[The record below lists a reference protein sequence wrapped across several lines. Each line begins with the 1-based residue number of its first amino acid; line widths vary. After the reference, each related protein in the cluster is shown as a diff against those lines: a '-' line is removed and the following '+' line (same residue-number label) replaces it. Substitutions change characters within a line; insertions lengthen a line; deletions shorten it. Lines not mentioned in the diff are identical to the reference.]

1 MVNKK
6 SPQVKKRGAPKGH
19 ISNPEGHNQYEGVLA
34 GKTITVRLY
43 EEDSEL
49 LRSLAEGKDKGFMG
63 QFIRDAVRV
72 ALAQLT
78 VTVGV
83 GVGEAS
89 RREGIVKTNVETEIS

>member
-63 QFIRDAVRV
+63 QFIRDAVR
-72 ALAQLT
+72 
-78 VTVGV
+78 
-83 GVGEAS
+83 EA
-89 RREGIVKTNVETEIS
+89 IAKTNVETEIS